1 MTKARDLANLISG
14 GFTEADIPSL
24 PASKVSSGT
33 FANAR
38 LPSGLTLG
46 GTTTGTFS
54 GNITGNV
61 TGDVTGNVTGDVTGT
76 ASQATKVFVDQSED
90 DNVNYDIIF
99 ENNSGVSDG
108 FSQMQVDSGTLFFN
122 PAFNI
127 LVCPQMSATTGF
139 NVGALQ
145 STKWSIHYDSA
156 DDDLNFKYNGT
167 TVFKIASNG
176 AVTSSNNIT
185 AFGSP

>member
-1 MTKARDLANLISG
+1 MTRARDLANLISG
-14 GFTEADIPSL
+14 GFTVDDIPSL
-24 PASKVSSGT
+24 PASKVGSGT
-33 FANAR
+33 IDNAR
-38 LPSGLTLG
+38 LPSDLTLG

-54 GNITGNV
+54 GNV

-90 DNVNYDIIF
+90 DNVNYDVIF

-108 FSQMQVDSGTLFFN
+108 FSQMQVDSNTLFYN

-145 STKWSIHYDSA
+145 STKWSSHYDRA
-156 DDDLNFKYNGT
+156 DEDLNFKYNGT

-176 AVTSSNNIT
+176 AVTSANNVT

>member
-24 PASKVSSGT
+24 PASKVGSGT

-61 TGDVTGNVTGDVTGT
+61 TGDVTGNVTGDLTGT

-108 FSQMQVDSGTLFFN
+108 FSQMQVDSGTLYFN
-122 PAFNI
+122 PAFNTM
-127 LVCPQMSATTGF
+127 VCPVISATSGF
-139 NVGALQ
+139 NVGAIQ
-145 STKWSIHYDSA
+145 GGKWSIVYDSA
-156 DDDLNFKYNGT
+156 DEDLNFKYNGT

-176 AVTSSNNIT
+176 AITSANNVT